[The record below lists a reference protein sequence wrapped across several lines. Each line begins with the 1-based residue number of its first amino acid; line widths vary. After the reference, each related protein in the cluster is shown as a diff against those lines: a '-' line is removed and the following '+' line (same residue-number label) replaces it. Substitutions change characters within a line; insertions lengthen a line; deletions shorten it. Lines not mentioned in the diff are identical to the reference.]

1 VKVKDGRPSKKRVA
15 TNAHQLMLVALFS
28 KLGGITDVAD
38 LLGVERQVVH
48 YWVKQGAV
56 PLRRVGKVAKILK
69 VSPWAL
75 NYKGLVEIH
84 TPEKSP
90 SWQEVVDSL
99 KISTG
104 TVKSIMALQ
113 GVLPE

>member
-1 VKVKDGRPSKKRVA
+1 MKVKDGRPSKKRVA
-15 TNAHQLMLVALFS
+15 TNSSQLVLKALFS
-28 KLGGITDVAD
+28 KLGGITEVAA

-48 YWVKQGAV
+48 YWVTKGAV
-56 PLRRVGKVAKILK
+56 PLRRVGKVAKTLK

-75 NYKGLVEIH
+75 NYRGLVEIH

-90 SWQEVVDSL
+90 AWEEVIESL

-104 TVKSIMALQ
+104 TVRSIMALQ
-113 GVLPE
+113 GVIPE